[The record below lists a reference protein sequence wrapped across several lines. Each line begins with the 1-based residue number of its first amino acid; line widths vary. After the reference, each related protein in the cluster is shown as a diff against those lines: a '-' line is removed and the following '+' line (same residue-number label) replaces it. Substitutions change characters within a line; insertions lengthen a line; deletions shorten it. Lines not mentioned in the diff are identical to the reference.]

1 MIKIDGENDMKS
13 EKTKK
18 ETQMTIAFLGAGNM
32 AEAIIKGILGAGL
45 FYPDALIAS
54 DISPERIALL
64 QDRYKIRTTL
74 SNASAAQEADIVI
87 LGVKPLL
94 VEPVLNQVG
103 ALLKGKLLISVA
115 AGITI
120 DRIRTH
126 LDEDVAVIR
135 AMPNAAAL
143 VQAGATV
150 LAPGPKLAPELLQLG
165 ISIFESIGKSWV
177 LEESLLNAVTG
188 LSGSGPAFVMV
199 VVEAMAEGGVKC
211 GLDYDT
217 AMALSAQTV
226 YGAGKWLIESAE
238 HPAKLKDF
246 VASPGGT
253 TIAGLHQLESSGVRA
268 GLISAVEA
276 ATLRSKELGQQK

>member
-1 MIKIDGENDMKS
+1 MGSGGNGDFRGASMKNKQEIK
-13 EKTKK
+13 
-18 ETQMTIAFLGAGNM
+18 TIAFLGAGNM

-45 FYPDALIAS
+45 FPADALIAS
-54 DISPERIALL
+54 DLSPERISFLR
-64 QDRYKIRTTL
+64 DRYKIRTTL
-74 SNASAAQEADIVI
+74 SNSEAAAQGDIII
-87 LGVKPLL
+87 LGVKPSV
-94 VEPVLNQVG
+94 VEAVLNQV
-103 ALLKGKLLISVA
+103 AASLTGKLLISVA

-126 LDEDVAVIR
+126 LDENVAVIR

-143 VQAGATV
+143 VLAGATV
-150 LAPGPKLAPELLQLG
+150 LTAGTHVSKELLRQG
-165 ISIFESIGKSWV
+165 ISIFESIGKIWV
-177 LEESLLNAVTG
+177 LEESLLDAVTG

-199 VVEAMAEGGVKC
+199 VIEAMAEGGVKC

-226 YGAGKWLIESAE
+226 YGAGKWLIESGE

-253 TIAGLHQLESSGVRA
+253 TIAGLHQLESCGVRA

-276 ATLRSKELGQQK
+276 ATKRSKELGR